1 MGFLNFGRSR
11 TPSQSQIIYTD
22 NVRRKSSFSL
32 IVSDSENKD
41 IDFEEISKHIATFE
55 ENASNENEIGNVII
69 DKNGNFM
76 VVTELGA
83 NFIFKERLVVSTA
96 LGLVG
101 SLKITSSV
109 SSKERTISDFFYS
122 DWHFFAP

>member
-1 MGFLNFGRSR
+1 MGFLGFRKSR

-41 IDFEEISKHIATFE
+41 ADIKDISKHVATFE
-55 ENASNENEIGNVII
+55 ENISNEKEIGNAII

-83 NFIFKERLVVSTA
+83 NFIFQDRYVKTFVHVKL
-96 LGLVG
+96 
-101 SLKITSSV
+101 
-109 SSKERTISDFFYS
+109 F
-122 DWHFFAP
+122 

>member
-1 MGFLNFGRSR
+1 MPEVNKIGNMSFLGFRKSR

-32 IVSDSENKD
+32 IVSDSENKHAD
-41 IDFEEISKHIATFE
+41 MNDISKHIATFE
-55 ENASNENEIGNVII
+55 ENAKNEQEVGNVVI

-83 NFIFKERLVVSTA
+83 NFIFQER
-96 LGLVG
+96 
-101 SLKITSSV
+101 
-109 SSKERTISDFFYS
+109 
-122 DWHFFAP
+122 